1 MYTSIMSKSP
11 PKGAPERVEVGIKA
25 LRDHLSGYL
34 EQVAQGTRVVIT
46 DRGTPVAQITAVDAI
61 PPGLQSLID
70 RGLVTPAARPASDA
84 RTWKRV
90 RVEGG
95 ISDLLD
101 EQRR

>member
-11 PKGAPERVEVGIKA
+11 PKDGADRIDVGIKE
-25 LRDHLSGYL
+25 LRDHLSSYL
-34 EQVAQGTRVVIT
+34 EQVGRGARVVVT

-70 RGLVTPAARPASDA
+70 RGLVTPASKPASDA
-84 RTWKRV
+84 RTWKRI

-95 ISDLLD
+95 MSDLLD